1 MKRGYT
7 PKNTKIRQ
15 NEIFDYNSPVK
26 EKNNTSENMIITP
39 EDEKT
44 NTSENLIITTEAKH
58 KTLLYNTSNNMSLTQ
73 IQGLEKNPLF
83 KIFLKKIWFKSYSE
97 YIDLFWNRRDER
109 EKAVKRFLDTYN
121 A

>member
-7 PKNTKIRQ
+7 PKKTKIRQ

-26 EKNNTSENMIITP
+26 EKNNTSENMIIT
-39 EDEKT
+39 
-44 NTSENLIITTEAKH
+44 TEAKE

-83 KIFLKKIWFKSYSE
+83 KIFLKKI
-97 YIDLFWNRRDER
+97 
-109 EKAVKRFLDTYN
+109 
-121 A
+121 

>member
-7 PKNTKIRQ
+7 PKKTKIRQ

-44 NTSENLIITTEAKH
+44 NTAETRS
-58 KTLLYNTSNNMSLTQ
+58 
-73 IQGLEKNPLF
+73 
-83 KIFLKKIWFKSYSE
+83 
-97 YIDLFWNRRDER
+97 
-109 EKAVKRFLDTYN
+109 
-121 A
+121 